1 MGLRS
6 GLRAA
11 GGMKG
16 AVPKAPNHAFGFQNG
31 AKMMKHR
38 GPGALQQQTG
48 SEEVPEATKNK
59 SIKKTS
65 LFWDPFRVFFVN

>member
-31 AKMMKHR
+31 AKIVKNR
-38 GPGALQQQTG
+38 GPGAFQQQTG
-48 SEEVPEATKNK
+48 SGKVPEF
-59 SIKKTS
+59 KKDPNSSTPPPV
-65 LFWDPFRVFFVN
+65 WDPF